1 MSGGST
7 DAAGGGDVDGD
18 ADRADPADSVDRDP
32 ADGDPDRVRDLVGVG
47 LGPFDL
53 GLAALIEGSDDVPLS
68 AVFLEQKPAFVWH
81 EGMLIEGTTLE
92 VPFLADLVTLA
103 DPTNPYSYLNYLRE
117 RDRLYEFYFYETF
130 QIPRREYDDYC
141 RWVAESLE
149 CARFSRRVVDIEP
162 VGQEHPEANF
172 RVTAIRPE
180 DPAEPAATDPDAPAV
195 ERYRYLAR
203 DLVVGVGSRPYVPE
217 AFRGF
222 PDDEVFHTAGY
233 LPNRESVLEAES
245 IAVVGSGQ
253 SAAEVFQ
260 DLLDRQPERGYR
272 LDWVTRSDG
281 FFPMEYSKLGLQ
293 HFTPEYTDYVYD
305 LPQPLK
311 DDLIPEQDLL
321 YKGIDP
327 DTSDEIY
334 ETLYEHSVGDRDPDV
349 GMIAMTEV
357 EGIERVGP
365 GRYRVDCR
373 QRQEDTAF
381 AFETEAVVLGTGY
394 QRPTPSFLSSLE
406 PRIDRDEHGRPRV
419 GREYALEGDLP
430 GEVFVQNAEVHT
442 HGVGAP
448 DLGLGTYRNAVILD
462 RLLADSPYPVDRD
475 TVFQD
480 FSPARYV
487 EDVPAGRLRGE
498 ADGSDSGDDR
508 GRPAEPPRGDD

>member
-1 MSGGST
+1 MSG
-7 DAAGGGDVDGD
+7 AGDGGT
-18 ADRADPADSVDRDP
+18 
-32 ADGDPDRVRDLVGVG
+32 VRDLVGVG

-53 GLAALIEGSDDVPLS
+53 GLAALIDGSEGVPLD
-68 AVFLEQKPAFVWH
+68 AVFLEQKPEFSWH

-130 QIPRREYDDYC
+130 QIPRREYDEYC
-141 RWVAESLE
+141 RWVAESVDDT
-149 CARFSRRVVDIEP
+149 RFSRRVVGVEP
-162 VGQEHPEANF
+162 VDHAEANF
-172 RVTAIRPE
+172 RVTAVRPE
-180 DPAEPAATDPDAPAV
+180 DPAEPAATDPGATDV

-217 AFRGF
+217 AFREF
-222 PDDEVFHTAGY
+222 PDDEVFHTASY
-233 LPNRESVLEAES
+233 RPTREAVLDAES
-245 IAVVGSGQ
+245 ITVVGSGQ
-253 SAAEVFQ
+253 SAAEVFR
-260 DLLDRQPERGYR
+260 DLLERRPDHGYR

-311 DDLIPEQDLL
+311 DELIPEQDLL

-327 DTSDEIY
+327 ETNDEIY
-334 ETLYEHSVGDRDPDV
+334 ETLYEQSVGDRDPDV
-349 GMIAMTEV
+349 GLIATTEV
-357 EGIERVGP
+357 EGIERLDS
-365 GRYRVDCR
+365 GRYRLDCR
-373 QRQEDTAF
+373 QHQVDTGF
-381 AFETEAVVLGTGY
+381 AFESDVVVLGTGY
-394 QRPTPSFLSSLE
+394 HRPTPAFLSSLE
-406 PRIDRDEHGRPRV
+406 PHLARDDRGRLEI
-419 GREYALEGDLP
+419 GREYALETDLP
-430 GEVFVQNAEVHT
+430 GEVFVQNAETHT

-448 DLGLGTYRNAVILD
+448 DLGLGTHRNAVILD

-480 FSPARYV
+480 FSPARFV
-487 EDVPAGRLRGE
+487 EGRPGGRL
-498 ADGSDSGDDR
+498 SGDAEGR
-508 GRPAEPPRGDD
+508 RPADPPRGDD